1 MTRVD
6 GESQETLLQAVREC
20 AELAGAFA
28 LKHYR
33 ADVAVEV
40 KQDGSPVTIA
50 DRGAEELARE
60 WIRARFP
67 ADGIVGE
74 EFGETTGT
82 SGRRWIIDPIDGTKS
97 FVRGVPLWGSL
108 VAVLEG
114 ERVLAGAANFPATAE
129 SVAAAIGCGSWHN
142 GSRAAVST
150 VSKLSDATVL
160 ITDDRAFTSP
170 ERQRGWD
177 QLWKAA
183 AISRTWGDAFGY
195 LMVATGR
202 AEAMVDAR
210 IRAWDIAC
218 FVPIIEEAGGVFT
231 DLDGKNT
238 AFGEHSIGTNAA
250 LAAETRRILCLT

>member
-1 MTRVD
+1 MTRTAP
-6 GESQETLLQAVREC
+6 ESQESLLQAVREC

-33 ADVAVEV
+33 TDVAVEV
-40 KQDGSPVTIA
+40 KRDGSPVTIA
-50 DRGAEELARE
+50 DRGAEEIARE

-74 EFGETTGT
+74 EFGETAGT
-82 SGRRWIIDPIDGTKS
+82 SGRRWVIDPIDGTKS

-108 VAVLEG
+108 VAVLDG
-114 ERVLAGAANFPATAE
+114 EHVLAGAANFPATAE
-129 SVAAAIGCGSWHN
+129 SVAAAAGGGCWYN
-142 GSRAAVST
+142 GSRAAVSA
-150 VSKLSDATVL
+150 VSTLADATVL
-160 ITDDRAFTSP
+160 ITDDRAFASP
-170 ERQRGWD
+170 GRRRGWD
-177 QLWKAA
+177 HLWQAA

-195 LMVATGR
+195 LLVATGR

-210 IRAWDIAC
+210 INAWDIAC

-231 DLDGKNT
+231 DLDGKRT

-250 LAAETRRILCLT
+250 LAAETRRILCST

>member
-1 MTRVD
+1 MKHAQ
-6 GESQETLLQAVREC
+6 SQETLLQAVREC
-20 AELAGAFA
+20 AKLAGAFA

-33 ADVAVEV
+33 NNVAVEV
-40 KQDGSPVTIA
+40 KHDGSPVTIA
-50 DRGAEELARE
+50 DRGAEEIARQ
-60 WIRARFP
+60 WIRTRFP

-74 EFGETTGT
+74 EFDETPGT
-82 SGRRWIIDPIDGTKS
+82 SGRRWIIDPIDGTSS

-108 VAVLEG
+108 VAVLDG
-114 ERVLAGAANFPATAE
+114 ERVLAGAASFPATTE
-129 SVAAAIGCGSWHN
+129 TIAAAVGCGSWHN

-150 VSKLSDATVL
+150 VAKLSDATVL
-160 ITDDRAFTSP
+160 ITDDRAFLSR
-170 ERQRGWD
+170 EREQSWK

-183 AISRTWGDAFGY
+183 SISRTWGDAFGY

-202 AEAMVDAR
+202 AEVMVDAR

-231 DLDGKNT
+231 DLDGKHT

-250 LAAETRRILCLT
+250 LAAETRRILCST